1 MKPALQGINAIGI
14 QPQILN
20 TSLTQSL
27 LCQRAGKNVM
37 NFGITGGAN
46 ENNKTALAL

>member
-1 MKPALQGINAIGI
+1 MKPALRGINVIGI

-20 TSLTQSL
+20 TSLTLHL
-27 LCQRAGKNVM
+27 LCQRAEKNAM

>member
-1 MKPALQGINAIGI
+1 MKNALRGINVIDI
-14 QPQILN
+14 RPQILN
-20 TSLTQSL
+20 TSLTLHL
-27 LCQRAGKNVM
+27 LCQMAEKNAM